1 LATAQIK
8 SPLDRQ
14 RLSHIPEGKG
24 IRYQI
29 DETTY
34 LKGKLRLNIDWQSL
48 PENRFR
54 QTKFQRIDRKTP
66 APTIMTHR
74 HSYYHPTEDRYL
86 TAREAA
92 KLQSF
97 PNDFIFQGPLSA
109 QWRQIGNAVPPLLGK
124 SIAGALN
131 QMFAQATLGGKKKS
145 SSKVV
150 AKTSISEQINHI
162 RSNAFHYRQK
172 VNPAKNNPEKNI
184 GE

>member
-1 LATAQIK
+1 
-8 SPLDRQ
+8 
-14 RLSHIPEGKG
+14 
-24 IRYQI
+24 
-29 DETTY
+29 
-34 LKGKLRLNIDWQSL
+34 
-48 PENRFR
+48 
-54 QTKFQRIDRKTP
+54 
-66 APTIMTHR
+66 MTHR